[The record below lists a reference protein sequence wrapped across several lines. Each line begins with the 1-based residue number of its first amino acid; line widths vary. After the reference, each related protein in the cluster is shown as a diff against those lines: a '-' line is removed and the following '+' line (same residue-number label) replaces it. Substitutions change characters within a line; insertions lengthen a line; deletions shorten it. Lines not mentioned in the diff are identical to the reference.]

1 MMQGGDFTA
10 ANGTGGESIYG
21 HTFKD
26 ENFKLKHTEPFLL
39 SMANAGKN
47 TNGSQF
53 FITYDKTPHL
63 NGKHVVFGRVEKGHD
78 VLKKIERIPT
88 NNDDKPKMPIKIV
101 KCGQL
106 IKKGDLKEKQA
117 QKQKEEAALKAKQMA
132 KEAAAK
138 KLVQK
143 KESESEEDDDESDE
157 EDEAPVAQNQGKK
170 DESEGDGSSD
180 NSDDSDDSDE
190 EDMPE
195 EKRKSL
201 KKMQIM
207 KSGLIKDGEEDIEAL
222 RSILMKEH
230 LKKQAE
236 LKVAKE
242 NPGSIKKSNK
252 ALKRL
257 AWKKGKKKPRKQKW
271 DLTPSN
277 KAKGHNMQGDFGKMK
292 YKK

>member
-1 MMQGGDFTA
+1 
-10 ANGTGGESIYG
+10 
-21 HTFKD
+21 
-26 ENFKLKHTEPFLL
+26 
-39 SMANAGKN
+39 
-47 TNGSQF
+47 
-53 FITYDKTPHL
+53 
-63 NGKHVVFGRVEKGHD
+63 
-78 VLKKIERIPT
+78 
-88 NNDDKPKMPIKIV
+88 
-101 KCGQL
+101 
-106 IKKGDLKEKQA
+106 
-117 QKQKEEAALKAKQMA
+117 
-132 KEAAAK
+132 
-138 KLVQK
+138 
-143 KESESEEDDDESDE
+143 
-157 EDEAPVAQNQGKK
+157 
-170 DESEGDGSSD
+170 
-180 NSDDSDDSDE
+180 
-190 EDMPE
+190 
-195 EKRKSL
+195 
-201 KKMQIM
+201 M